1 MEREGHCKQTTLAC
15 VRSALSRATALC
27 LPQPKVVC
35 TSRVHTAQALECSAR
50 ALSQVCPAF
59 FALPWS
65 KSLLA
70 ASQGHSPR
78 WADHC
83 GPFPGLSSSGH
94 WVLGEH
100 TVPGGS
106 CTRCTSLVLADQ
118 FPRCAM
124 RPQYQLCCVSPLG
137 SWSQAVTLLPD
148 VYLPGSQKDV
158 LSNWELAHSLVE
170 DEVLGAQIATPPC
183 LLALAATHLPL
194 CLQGER
200 DLYSSWLALQWYSL
214 NPLFCECA
222 RGRCVVSKPF
232 TENLSLSLSLSL
244 SFSLS
249 LTIPGVGLLSH
260 ISSLR
265 LSSGHSGLVLTL
277 RTNDDAAHSSL
288 PSPHSLLADG
298 SICALLRLCF

>member
-1 MEREGHCKQTTLAC
+1 MWGG
-15 VRSALSRATALC
+15 SALSRTTALC

-35 TSRVHTAQALECSAR
+35 ISQVHIAQALECSSR

-59 FALPWS
+59 CALAWS

-78 WADHC
+78 WADYC
-83 GPFPGLSSSGH
+83 GPFPGLSSSGD

-100 TVPGGS
+100 TVPGEP

-118 FPRCAM
+118 FPRCAV
-124 RPQYQLCCVSPLG
+124 RPQSQVCCVSPLG
-137 SWSQAVTLLPD
+137 SWYQAVTLLPD

-200 DLYSSWLALQWYSL
+200 DLYSSWLALQWDSL

-222 RGRCVVSKPF
+222 KGHCVVSKPF
-232 TENLSLSLSLSL
+232 TGNVSLSLSLSL
-244 SFSLS
+244 
-249 LTIPGVGLLSH
+249 TIPWFGLLSH

-277 RTNDDAAHSSL
+277 RTNDVDVAHSSL
-288 PSPHSLLADG
+288 PSPHSLWADG
-298 SICALLRLCF
+298 SICALLRLYF